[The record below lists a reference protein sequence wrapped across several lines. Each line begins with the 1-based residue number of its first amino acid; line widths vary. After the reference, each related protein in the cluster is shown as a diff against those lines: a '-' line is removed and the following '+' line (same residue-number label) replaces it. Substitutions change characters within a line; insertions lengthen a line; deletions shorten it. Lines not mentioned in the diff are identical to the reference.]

1 MKPKPFK
8 KNSKIR
14 LIAPAGFIDKQ
25 QLELARFKLSSMGFS
40 SCFSERILSKQL
52 YLAGSDSNRCLDL
65 HEAFED
71 KSCDAIMCIRGGY
84 GTTRLLNKIDYS
96 LIKRNPKI
104 FIGYSDITAL
114 LNTIWQKTSLVCFH
128 GIMGCSAFTDYS
140 KQQLINLLNDD
151 ITSISTFD
159 KSSINVLSEGK
170 AQGRLAGGNLTL
182 INALVGTDYEVDFTN
197 KIAFFEDVGED
208 FYKIDRMLTQLLLTK
223 SFNKVSAIIFGKF
236 HKCSC
241 KLIDNSVTLDDI
253 FRDKLQHLNIPII
266 SGFSFGHVDNQA
278 IFPVGINV
286 EINTNYAYEIKL
298 SEKLFM
304 KN

>member
-25 QLELARFKLSSMGFS
+25 RLELAQLKLSSMGFS

-71 KSCDAIMCIRGGY
+71 ESCDAIMCIRGGY

-182 INALVGTDYEVDFTN
+182 ISALVGTDYEVDFTN

-223 SFNKVSAIIFGKF
+223 SFNKVSAIILGKF

-253 FRDKLQHLNIPII
+253 FKDKLQRLNIPII

-298 SEKLFM
+298 SEKLFD
-304 KN
+304 N